1 MTVDIAPAPAYQA
14 TLERVSWRDLRAHGR
29 VVLRGPDRADLLNR
43 LSTNN
48 IVTLQPG
55 QGTRTVLTNPIGRI
69 IDLLTVLA
77 LPDRLL
83 LLGTPGHGAAL
94 VRFLR
99 KNIFF
104 NDKAEAEDLTH
115 ATCQFAIY
123 GPGAAALLGSLA
135 PDASLADLP
144 RFHVREL
151 RLAGQPV
158 HVVRDLPL
166 GGDGLTLVADAALA
180 PVLPALLDEAGALAL
195 DDASYEALRVEQ
207 GYAAS
212 GRELSLEYIPLE
224 TGLADAISFKKGCY
238 VGQEII
244 ARMESRNRLAKR
256 LMGLRLSA
264 PLDAPAKLAFEGKEM
279 GDLTSAV
286 VSPRFG
292 PIALAYVRTAQAR
305 PGARLAIADSDV
317 TAEVVELPFC

>member
-1 MTVDIAPAPAYQA
+1 MIATIASATAYRA
-14 TLERVSWRDLRAHGR
+14 TLDHSSFRDLSAHGR
-29 VVLRGPDRADLLNR
+29 VALAEPDRADLLNR

-48 IVTLQPG
+48 IVALQPG
-55 QGTRTVLTNPIGRI
+55 QGTRTVLTNHIGRI
-69 IDLLTVLA
+69 IDLLTVVT
-77 LPDRLL
+77 LPERLL
-83 LLGTPGHGAAL
+83 LLGTAGRGPAL
-94 VRFLR
+94 ARFFR

-104 NDKAEAEDLTH
+104 NDKVSVIDLTST
-115 ATCQFAIY
+115 TCQFALY
-123 GPGAAALLGSLA
+123 GPQAAAVLQDLSGDESITA
-135 PDASLADLP
+135 LP

-151 RLAGQPV
+151 LLGGQPV
-158 HVVRDLPL
+158 QLVRDLPL
-166 GGDGLTLVADAALA
+166 GADAFTLIADAALA
-180 PVLPALLDEAGALAL
+180 PSLPRLLAEAGAQPL
-195 DDASYEALRVEQ
+195 DDASYEALRIEH
-207 GYAAS
+207 GYAAA
-212 GRELSLEYIPLE
+212 GRELSLDYIPLE

-264 PLDAPAKLAFEGKEM
+264 PLDAPAKLAVDGKEM

-286 VSPRFG
+286 LSPRFG

-305 PGARLAIADSDV
+305 PGAQVVIADSDL